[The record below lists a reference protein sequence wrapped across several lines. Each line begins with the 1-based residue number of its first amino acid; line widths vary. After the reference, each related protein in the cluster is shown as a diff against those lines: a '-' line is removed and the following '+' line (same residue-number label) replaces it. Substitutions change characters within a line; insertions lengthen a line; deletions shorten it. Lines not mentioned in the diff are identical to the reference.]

1 MADRHKVFC
10 IKFDSGLVWY
20 GTTRGDIEDAVESV
34 VAEHGFYG
42 SYRVTLVD
50 ICRRQADAHYLIDT
64 LIGNLRANR
73 PHDEW
78 ADSGANALRPDSG
91 KAVGGNRHGSPPLQL
106 PVTATTVKPDQGNV
120 GARRPASPAPS
131 RDPGQAARTTASA
144 RPPSLDILPFGL
156 T

>member
-50 ICRRQADAHYLIDT
+50 ICRREADAHYLIDA

-78 ADSGANALRPDSG
+78 IDKMTAILTPSAPTRAKRSVVTVTEALRY
-91 KAVGGNRHGSPPLQL
+91 NFR
-106 PVTATTVKPDQGNV
+106 
-120 GARRPASPAPS
+120 
-131 RDPGQAARTTASA
+131 
-144 RPPSLDILPFGL
+144 
-156 T
+156 